1 MKTLI
6 ASVRMHLGTVY
17 AIGTALCLALLFAV
31 ILINAVWRYAA
42 GGSLVWGEEAAI
54 YLMIYGVM
62 IGCAKAYLEDRHV
75 RFSIGIDALPD
86 RFRLIGLL
94 LVDLLVTVIGAGLS
108 WSGYAFMVKRGSI
121 DSPGMGM
128 PMAVFQSAMVLG
140 GVLLTLSAVVQLIY
154 RLTHGNDVPPSS
166 TESLPDQGVAS

>member
-6 ASVRMHLGTVY
+6 ASVRMHLGTVF
-17 AIGTALCLALLFAV
+17 AVGTALCLALLFAT
-31 ILINAVWRYAA
+31 ILINAVWRYTA

-86 RFRLIGLL
+86 RFRHIGLL
-94 LVDLLVTVIGAGLS
+94 LVDLLVTVIGVGLS
-108 WSGYAFMVKRGSI
+108 WSGYAFMIKRGSI
-121 DSPGMGM
+121 DSPGMGV

-140 GVLLTLSAVVQLIY
+140 GVLLALSAVVQLIF
-154 RLTHGNDVPPSS
+154 RLTHRNDNLS
-166 TESLPDQGVAS
+166 TATELIPDQGVTS